1 MAERNGM
8 KTIVVGYDASDAAE
22 RALARAAD
30 IAHALS
36 ARMVVVSVTG
46 SAHVPA
52 PDPALERETVL
63 VPPTAAGPVLLG
75 ETMPVPGI
83 RSASQPPDPD
93 DLARRQ
99 LERARTSLAGRGV
112 EAEYVVEVGDPAE
125 RLLDVA
131 EERDADLIAVG
142 SRERG
147 FLDRLLGH
155 GVDETV
161 ARRSTRDVL
170 LVH

>member
-1 MAERNGM
+1 MGM
-8 KTIVVGYDASDAAE
+8 KTIVVGYDGSDAAE
-22 RALARAAD
+22 RALGRAAD
-30 IAHALS
+30 VAQALS
-36 ARMVVVSVTG
+36 ARLIVVSVTG

-52 PDPALERETVL
+52 PEPALEPETML
-63 VPPTAAGPVLLG
+63 VPPAAAGPVPMG
-75 ETMPVPGI
+75 DKMPVPRI
-83 RSASQPPDPD
+83 RAASQPPDPD
-93 DLARRQ
+93 DLARSQ
-99 LERARTSLAGRGV
+99 LERARTSLASRDV
-112 EAEYVVEVGDPAE
+112 AAEYVVEVGDPAE
-125 RLLDVA
+125 RLLEVA
-131 EERDADLIAVG
+131 DARDADLIAVG